1 MRKAC
6 NVNKILDYI
15 TKIKRRRGYRQTDSE
30 MARQRLTKTEEGL
43 QTERQTDR
51 WLDRTDKNR
60 GETNVKRKQQQQK
73 HTKQQQI
80 NKRIKYLNNLQSKQ
94 NVHIK

>member
-30 MARQRLTKTEEGL
+30 MVRQRLTKTEEGL
-43 QTERQTDR
+43 QTQRETDR
-51 WLDRTDKNR
+51 QMARQNR
-60 GETNVKRKQQQQK
+60 
-73 HTKQQQI
+73 
-80 NKRIKYLNNLQSKQ
+80 
-94 NVHIK
+94 

>member
-43 QTERQTDR
+43 QTERETDR
-51 WLDRTDKNR
+51 QMARQNR
-60 GETNVKRKQQQQK
+60 
-73 HTKQQQI
+73 
-80 NKRIKYLNNLQSKQ
+80 
-94 NVHIK
+94 